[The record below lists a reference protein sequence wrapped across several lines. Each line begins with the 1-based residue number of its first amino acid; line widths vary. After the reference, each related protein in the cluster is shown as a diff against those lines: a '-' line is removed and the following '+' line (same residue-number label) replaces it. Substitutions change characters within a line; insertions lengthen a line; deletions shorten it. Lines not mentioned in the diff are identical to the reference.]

1 MPKEATAR
9 CKEKSI
15 TEIKEKTESLGV
27 SIDCDKLFSENN
39 TDTSFSAEM
48 EKKTRDLPAKDS
60 AYLIKKSEFVDR
72 IDDLEGTDKE
82 RKLASIRCFGEK
94 GNQEHIAVLDELE
107 KDEDDAEIKS
117 SIKKAMLRLN
127 ERINSNRPKVKM
139 KVRMMGRIKPLPVD
153 EDDVLLDDSE
163 VYVSHVK
170 SSVKVKM
177 KARMNGRV
185 KPLPVDEEDIIFLY
199 D

>member
-1 MPKEATAR
+1 
-9 CKEKSI
+9 
-15 TEIKEKTESLGV
+15 
-27 SIDCDKLFSENN
+27 
-39 TDTSFSAEM
+39 M

-72 IDDLEGTDKE
+72 VDDLEGTDKE

-94 GNQEHIAVLDELE
+94 GNQEHIAVLEELE

-117 SIKKAMLRLN
+117 ASKKAMLRLN
-127 ERINSNRPKVKM
+127 ERINSNKPIDEDEMLLDGSDVYISPVISSI
-139 KVRMMGRIKPLPVD
+139 KVRMKAQMNGRVDPLPID
-153 EDDVLLDDSE
+153 EDDVLLDDND
-163 VYVSHVK
+163 VYISPVR
-170 SSVKVKM
+170 SSIKVKM